1 MNAIIVKECVN
12 RFQFVSC
19 LIFFFLLF
27 VLFSIEAIVRYS
39 AKKFTFHE
47 RFWTVK
53 GCFCKLCLP
62 LEIVLYV
69 NGPNFCERK
78 STTPKKWTEISD
90 ENRICDG
97 LRPKNWYVIFFLEIQ
112 VISSDW
118 NWVNQF
124 YFCEILLR
132 IYSLRHIIVQS
143 NDEKIS
149 IMLISQRSSVL
160 EFFLVWYINKRIA
173 VCLKATKFQ
182 QKMNLLCAVLNNVLK
197 RGSWHAICVNFF
209 LLSGRNPVFIQCW
222 IFLFCENGSLA
233 KIPHTQKLCQRKSV
247 KND

>member
-1 MNAIIVKECVN
+1 MLAVRNS
-12 RFQFVSC
+12 FVC
-19 LIFFFLLF
+19 KRTEFLREK
-27 VLFSIEAIVRYS
+27 IYH
-39 AKKFTFHE
+39 AKKMDGNFRWE
-47 RFWTVK
+47 SNLRRIK
-53 GCFCKLCLP
+53 AKKLIC
-62 LEIVLYV
+62 
-69 NGPNFCERK
+69 NFF
-78 STTPKKWTEISD
+78 SG
-90 ENRICDG
+90 N
-97 LRPKNWYVIFFLEIQ
+97 
-112 VISSDW
+112 SSDIEW
-118 NWVNQF
+118 FLDWANQF

-209 LLSGRNPVFIQCW
+209 FIVW
-222 IFLFCENGSLA
+222 PKSSVHSVLNLFVLWKRFFGKNSTNT
-233 KIPHTQKLCQRKSV
+233 KIVPKKIS
-247 KND
+247 